1 LYNASPYKVAQI
13 VGHKDVATILRY
25 NRYNLTIK
33 EKLKFLEIAEQ
44 VENSDTNLE
53 INEKEFTRLII
64 DDE

>member
-1 LYNASPYKVAQI
+1 MHTASPYKVAQI
-13 VGHKDVATILRY
+13 VGHKDVATTLRY
-25 NRYNLTIK
+25 NRYNVTIK